1 MRDDKSAWSQNLIVV
16 KVLINP
22 QAHSVARS
30 IAKSVLGVFY
40 PELSGG
46 DLDESRAICLK
57 RLNLSLEVE
66 SHILLRLEDPEEA
79 KEWNK

>member
-46 DLDESRAICLK
+46 DFDESRAEDD
-57 RLNLSLEVE
+57 LSKTIKPVTRGGKPY
-66 SHILLRLEDPEEA
+66 SVTFGRP
-79 KEWNK
+79 